1 MQEFAAEPDKILI
14 LQNLDN
20 IQPYLY
26 DLYNMNYKIVDERK
40 YVWICYENFSEQDTP
55 VSDTF
60 RIIILVDKT
69 FIDNIDMAFLNR
81 LEKMQI
87 NFSDLLDNEQK
98 TFINNLF
105 KKIKLEETVKVNQ
118 SNHDINFKN
127 LLINCNKD
135 DIRGLVYKIFI

>member
-1 MQEFAAEPDKILI
+1 
-14 LQNLDN
+14 
-20 IQPYLY
+20 
-26 DLYNMNYKIVDERK
+26 
-40 YVWICYENFSEQDTP
+40 
-55 VSDTF
+55 
-60 RIIILVDKT
+60 
-69 FIDNIDMAFLNR
+69 MAFLNR

-87 NFSDLLDNEQK
+87 NFSDLLDNELK

-135 DIRGLVYKIFI
+135 DIRGLVYKTFIESKKDIKNINVI

>member
-1 MQEFAAEPDKILI
+1 
-14 LQNLDN
+14 
-20 IQPYLY
+20 
-26 DLYNMNYKIVDERK
+26 MNYKIIDERK
-40 YVWICYENFSEQDTP
+40 YVRICLENFSEQDTP

-105 KKIKLEETVKVNQ
+105 KKIKLEETVKRNQ
-118 SNHDINFKN
+118 SNYDIDFEN
-127 LLINCNKD
+127 LLIKCHKD
-135 DIRGLVYKIFI
+135 NIRRLVYKVFIESKKDKKNINDI

>member
-1 MQEFAAEPDKILI
+1 
-14 LQNLDN
+14 
-20 IQPYLY
+20 
-26 DLYNMNYKIVDERK
+26 MNYKIVDERK

-60 RIIILVDKT
+60 RIIILVDKA
-69 FIDNIDMAFLNR
+69 FIDKIAMAFLNR

-135 DIRGLVYKIFI
+135 DIRGLVYKTFIESKKDIKNINVI